1 MVALQF
7 GQRPAFG
14 QFGVEERKSSERLQ
28 PDDRHRD
35 HTDQPVPRGEVRLV
49 VEVFVVDDGAQ
60 TRGRAAEAQ
69 TLQDP
74 VQAAFSFVL
83 QLPDGR
89 RVRVEQQDGFGHEK
103 GKLDEG
109 KKVLSNIA

>member
-103 GKLDEG
+103 GKLDGG